1 MPDMVYKY
9 TSITDNLKLSLQIT
23 YREDDGDTST
33 NGLAAIQ
40 GRSVTHEEVLPAVA
54 LPAQHASTEEQDLDG
69 IACRQ
74 GCVDTALLDVDGRLR
89 ATCAGR
95 DSTGLVGT
103 VHCECVMGFVRV
115 ETFVY
120 CRC

>member
-89 ATCAGR
+89 ARRAGR
-95 DSTGLVGT
+95 DGAGLVGT
-103 VHCECVMGFVRV
+103 VHGGCGMRDEWV
-115 ETFVY
+115 ETDVY
-120 CRC
+120 R